1 MTNYNYFHV
10 WRDITFRDAGRDIT
24 LPEGHDVILGG
35 DVEEGFWIVCKGE
48 KINISRS
55 TWNSLGDWNHYLLRI
70 KWGKQKFREKKIN
83 FILDEKDSSDWRDL

>member
-35 DVEEGFWIVCKGE
+35 DIDNYADQTFSYWLSQWLY
-48 KINISRS
+48 N
-55 TWNSLGDWNHYLLRI
+55 LGR
-70 KWGKQKFREKKIN
+70 F
-83 FILDEKDSSDWRDL
+83 S